1 MAQENSLIL
10 VEDDAPLARMVSEFL
25 TQNGFT
31 VAVEGNG
38 TLAVERIISGQ
49 PAAVI
54 LDINLPGK
62 DGFQICRE
70 VRSRYDGTI
79 IILTARGD
87 EIDEVVGLEI
97 GADDFMAKPVR
108 PRALLS
114 RLNTHLRRPKNVTQ
128 EVKTSKISVGAVEI
142 ETANRTCR
150 LAGDEIELT
159 TAEFDLLFLL
169 AKHAGET
176 LSRSHLYVELNGF
189 RYDGLD
195 RSIDLRVSRLRKKLK
210 DDSSRPQ
217 LIKSVRGVG
226 YMLAKRNG

>member
-1 MAQENSLIL
+1 
-10 VEDDAPLARMVSEFL
+10 
-25 TQNGFT
+25 
-31 VAVEGNG
+31 
-38 TLAVERIISGQ
+38 
-49 PAAVI
+49 
-54 LDINLPGK
+54 
-62 DGFQICRE
+62 
-70 VRSRYDGTI
+70 
-79 IILTARGD
+79 
-87 EIDEVVGLEI
+87 
-97 GADDFMAKPVR
+97 
-108 PRALLS
+108 
-114 RLNTHLRRPKNVTQ
+114 
-128 EVKTSKISVGAVEI
+128 VKTSKISVGAVEI

>member
-108 PRALLS
+108 PRALLA

-128 EVKTSKISVGAVEI
+128 EVKTSKISVGTVEI

-176 LSRSHLYVELNGF
+176 LSRSHLYDELNGF